1 MAQSLKEFPQIN
13 SMWAG
18 DKIIQKKDINISIAV
33 ATEDALYV
41 PVIKNADEKPLKEL
55 PEKFLNLL

>member
-1 MAQSLKEFPQIN
+1 MN

-33 ATEDALYV
+33 ATEDSLFV
-41 PVIKNADEKPLKEL
+41 PVIKNADEKQLKALRKTL
-55 PEKFLNLL
+55 PA